1 MKEKAIERK
10 KENGTGKQLNSKHF
24 SLLFYKKGEYLWF

>member
-1 MKEKAIERK
+1 MEGKTIERK

-24 SLLFYKKGEYLWF
+24 PLLFYKKGEYL